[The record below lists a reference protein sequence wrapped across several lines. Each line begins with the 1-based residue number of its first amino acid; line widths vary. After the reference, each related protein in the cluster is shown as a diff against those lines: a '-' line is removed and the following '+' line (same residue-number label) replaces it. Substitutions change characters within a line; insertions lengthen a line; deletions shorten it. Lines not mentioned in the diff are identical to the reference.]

1 MAIQLNRPWRGGLRK
16 LKTCVSTVDNNP
28 VKGLEKLTAIR
39 LAEVLTQKGAVETS
53 AITDALYAQDKH
65 GEPFV
70 DLIVGGGHITEWD
83 LVKLVVE
90 NFQLPFIMASNYDI
104 SDEAKDRIPKD
115 VLFANLIVP
124 LDVFDEAISVVLP
137 IITPYQTLMK
147 VQRQLNCE
155 LFPYIGLPSE
165 NKKVLGELYPEFD
178 GWVKADKLRREQKVA
193 ARPAK
198 VDKGPGD
205 WMSIFDA
212 GDDAIKKGLKK

>member
-1 MAIQLNRPWRGGLRK
+1 MRK
-16 LKTCVSTVDNNP
+16 LKTCVSTVDNSP

-165 NKKVLGELYPEFD
+165 NKKVLGELFPEFD
-178 GWVKADKLRREQKVA
+178 SWVKADKLKRKQKVA